1 MIMNKNRLVSIIAPL
16 SVLLLGW
23 GTPESSKEEA
33 MRPSVNFSGTIETHQ
48 DEKLVVENITINR
61 RFRQIA
67 LYDTP
72 VKHNNPVKNEKTG
85 LMEIKMD
92 QDPKTYYTVTKIDL
106 EETSEFRVN
115 PEPIWYYQESP
126 KSRKSSFVEIIVIS
140 NDSKKTKNSY
150 LISENDKIFCDGIN
164 EAGPLEK
171 VIPIVAVKKLIIT
184 GRPEPIAESE
194 QSQKNSDIN
203 RSQKKTNGRQ
213 RRKKTKVE

>member
-1 MIMNKNRLVSIIAPL
+1 MNKNRLASIIAPL
-16 SVLLLGW
+16 SILLLGW

-48 DEKLVVENITINR
+48 DEKLMVENITINR

-72 VKHNNPVKNEKTG
+72 VKHNNPAKNEKTG

-106 EETSEFRVN
+106 EETSELQVN
-115 PEPIWYYQESP
+115 PEPIWYYQESV
-126 KSRKSSFVEIIVIS
+126 KSRKNSFVELIVTS

-150 LISENDKIFCDGIN
+150 LISESDKIFCDGIN

-171 VIPIVAVKKLIIT
+171 VIPIVAVKKLVIT
-184 GRPEPIAESE
+184 GRPEPISKSE
-194 QSQKNSDIN
+194 PTLKDSGLNN
-203 RSQKKTNGRQ
+203 PRKKTQSRQ
-213 RRKKTKVE
+213 RRTKTKKD